1 MTEPGLNPGELQ
13 GLGGSIPFLS
23 AGGYGSAMKTVREEL
38 VEGFRDAWELFWAF
52 VHGPRRPRRLWRVL
66 MGYIDRVSDQFKSI
80 R

>member
-1 MTEPGLNPGELQ
+1 
-13 GLGGSIPFLS
+13 
-23 AGGYGSAMKTVREEL
+23 MKTVREEL